1 MRNLRQWEPTTYP
14 RSVLWGFVV
23 SDFDQQQQPST
34 GTTPYN
40 NYGISGEQ
48 KNSGGS
54 YQNWTAWGSGVGNRK
69 SDTPQADEHDPN
81 AAPTVGNATMG
92 APSVDTVDLSRI
104 PYLQQGPKNG
114 VYDDIQAG
122 VAPWETNW
130 SKAEDA
136 DWGSAKG
143 SKDGLSADFWSGSAA
158 AGARRQVGIRGETA
172 GDLGGVADYK
182 ASGDIYANAE
192 AGAGV
197 KAGLTSKGFDAS
209 ANASAKAGV
218 GVTGDAD
225 IATKDLRSESMKQDV
240 SKPLTI
246 GAGTH
251 ADGWAGAKVGA
262 GVRAGLSTDFIGVEG
277 KAGAMAG
284 LEGNID
290 AHANIGPLKGKVGA
304 SGIIG
309 IGAEAS
315 GGISIEDWKIHIG
328 GKLGAALGIGG
339 SVSFDATL
347 DLKQTYELAK
357 WAGKQIYNAADR
369 DGDGKLGLNDAA
381 KGIGELAQGGA
392 NLLDRGWEGA
402 KSFLDGDKDGKFSV
416 NDIRVRAGQA
426 KDFIAEK
433 AGLARDWAGDQIN
446 AAGKALHNAADRDG
460 DGKIGFGD
468 ILAGAGQAKEWASNT
483 VSQAGKAL
491 GNAKDWVV
499 EKGKSAGKALH
510 KAADRDG
517 DGQLGIGDVL
527 TGIGE
532 VKDFAGEKI
541 AQAGKAM
548 GNAKDWALDKAG
560 DAKQWLLDK
569 AANAGKALHNAA
581 DRDGDGK
588 LGFNDI
594 VTGLGQAKDW
604 AGDKITG
611 AGKALGAA
619 KDWALDKA
627 GAAKDWV
634 ADKANSAGKALH
646 NAADRDGD
654 GKLGWGDIVA
664 GAGQAKQFAGNA
676 IQSTGKALGA
686 AKDWVGDKANAAG
699 KALHNAA
706 DRDGDGK
713 LGWGDVVAGAGQ
725 AKQFAGN
732 AIQSTGKALGA
743 AKDWVGE
750 KASGAWEGIK
760 GAGSTLASGLG
771 GAAKTVGKTVG
782 KVKDFFGGW

>member
-69 SDTPQADEHDPN
+69 SDTPQADENDPN

-510 KAADRDG
+510 
-517 DGQLGIGDVL
+517 
-527 TGIGE
+527 
-532 VKDFAGEKI
+532 
-541 AQAGKAM
+541 
-548 GNAKDWALDKAG
+548 
-560 DAKQWLLDK
+560 
-569 AANAGKALHNAA
+569 NAA